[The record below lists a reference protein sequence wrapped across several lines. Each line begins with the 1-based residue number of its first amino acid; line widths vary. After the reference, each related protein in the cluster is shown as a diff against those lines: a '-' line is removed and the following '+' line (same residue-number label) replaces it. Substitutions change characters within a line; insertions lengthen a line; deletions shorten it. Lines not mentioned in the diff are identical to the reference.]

1 MEVPPGR
8 LEASKAGGRGAL
20 ISLISE
26 AERRRLNG
34 LLVIRRLRDDVP
46 VEGVIV
52 FQQGTGSLASHAGR
66 EIVDGPRALKAILGD
81 ALSEEA
87 SLELRS
93 YDYRGSSIRIDQLAS
108 SHPEARIDAM
118 PDLAAMLSQIEAEE
132 RDGRSRIPHAIE
144 GHDLDTVHDEL
155 RSVQEASVTLRGDC
169 TGITCLRALRGFRSN
184 GLRCSSSKRPE
195 PRPVH

>member
-132 RDGRSRIPHAIE
+132 RDGRRARRPSKPLSGGGGRKGSAGGTCSRPP
-144 GHDLDTVHDEL
+144 G
-155 RSVQEASVTLRGDC
+155 RRW
-169 TGITCLRALRGFRSN
+169 TGSFRPAGTS
-184 GLRCSSSKRPE
+184 P
-195 PRPVH
+195 PRETP